1 MIHLSRFV
9 SADSVLPIRLY
20 RFSSIDS
27 VLLIYF
33 CRFTYINLLMLICFT
48 QFTSA
53 DSHSYNAMLSTLCF
67 HLCRGYIT
75 AFCNRY
81 RIPFDFISRNS
92 MRQTP
97 GRRNSRR
104 FPDAHTG
111 RLDAH
116 GRLQDKAGADTA
128 SRHDQVFDFLR
139 YQRAVRNFIE
149 SALGQLLR
157 NLLPVGVNKPGRTAD
172 RIRKTTLVMVVIF
185 HQIMPA
191 ANPPGFFR
199 P

>member
-67 HLCRGYIT
+67 RLCRGYIT
-75 AFCNRY
+75 AFCCRY

-111 RLDAH
+111 RLD
-116 GRLQDKAGADTA
+116 
-128 SRHDQVFDFLR
+128 SRSGFRFP
-139 YQRAVRNFIE
+139 
-149 SALGQLLR
+149 S
-157 NLLPVGVNKPGRTAD
+157 LPKSRREFH
-172 RIRKTTLVMVVIF
+172 RIR
-185 HQIMPA
+185 PWA
-191 ANPPGFFR
+191 ASPKPSPRGR
-199 P
+199 Q

>member
-33 CRFTYINLLMLICFT
+33 CRFTYIDLLMLICFT

-111 RLDAH
+111 RLDA
-116 GRLQDKAGADTA
+116 AA
-128 SRHDQVFDFLR
+128 
-139 YQRAVRNFIE
+139 I
-149 SALGQLLR
+149 
-157 NLLPVGVNKPGRTAD
+157 
-172 RIRKTTLVMVVIF
+172 
-185 HQIMPA
+185 PA
-191 ANPPGFFR
+191 ASPMLIQVGWMRMDACRIKLALIQR
-199 P
+199 PVTIRFSISFVTKEPYGIS